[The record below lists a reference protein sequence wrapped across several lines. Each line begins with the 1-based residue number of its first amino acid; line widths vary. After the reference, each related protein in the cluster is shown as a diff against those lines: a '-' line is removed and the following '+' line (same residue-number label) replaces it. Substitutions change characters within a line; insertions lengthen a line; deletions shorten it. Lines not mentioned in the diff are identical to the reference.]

1 MSQTGKLMPNLDRN
15 STKILNLTVLQRMV
29 PYIVEILIT
38 AVTSP
43 STSSTSTSINGVF
56 SVVDV
61 IICCFVLV
69 MVDISVLKLDF

>member
-1 MSQTGKLMPNLDRN
+1 MSQTGKLMPSLDRK
-15 STKILNLTVLQRMV
+15 STKILNLTILQRMD
-29 PYIVEILIT
+29 PYIEEILIT
-38 AVTSP
+38 AVASP

-69 MVDISVLKLDF
+69 MVELPFILST